1 MWESGCEK
9 KSRFLSRFIWINA
22 PLSCAPGKLPSR
34 SLFDRAVVE
43 EIGAKGAMDLSGVA
57 PKESVELSGVQFD
70 EVIIQIDHFAS
81 CGAAKF
87 LQLGVIPQGCQGY
100 YALLLLL
107 PLAISSYSTSVIA
120 VGLLNAVLLNGQ

>member
-1 MWESGCEK
+1 
-9 KSRFLSRFIWINA
+9 
-22 PLSCAPGKLPSR
+22 
-34 SLFDRAVVE
+34 
-43 EIGAKGAMDLSGVA
+43 MDLSGVA

-100 YALLLLL
+100 ALLLLL

-120 VGLLNAVLLNGQ
+120 VELHNAVLLNGQ